1 MAVDPKV
8 AELIK
13 AMEKAF
19 PPPEPTMTADDM
31 RAIIKKGGH
40 VINVDQEAV
49 GSVENRTVPTP
60 LGGTAIRI
68 YRPLGAGSGG
78 GDNGD
83 SGDSDRVLPVLMF
96 FHGGGW
102 VVCDLDSHDD
112 LCRALTNASGCVVIA
127 VDYHLA
133 PEHPFPQPLEDC
145 YAVTTWVA
153 EHAAELG
160 VDASRLAVFG
170 DSAGGNL
177 AASVC
182 LMARDKGGPA
192 IAFQV
197 LVYPVINHDFT
208 TFSHQN
214 PNEGY
219 FLKTDE
225 VQWYWRQY
233 LQDEADA
240 ADPYASPL
248 RADDHSGL
256 PPALIV
262 TAENDPLRDEGEAYG
277 AALRAAGVEA
287 TVSRYDGMFH
297 SFFSF
302 LQDLPA
308 AQEAKLEIGAALR
321 QALQVTA

>member
-8 AELIK
+8 RRLIE
-13 AMEKAF
+13 AMATAF
-19 PPPEPTMTADDM
+19 PPPDESMTADDM

-49 GSVENRTVPTP
+49 GKVENTTVPGP
-60 LGGTAIRI
+60 FGDTAIRI
-68 YRPLGAGSGG
+68 YRPLGQ
-78 GDNGD
+78 
-83 SGDSDRVLPVLMF
+83 GDSDSGNRGAPPPVLMF

-112 LCRALTNASGCVVIA
+112 LCRALTNASGCVVVA

-133 PEHPFPQPLEDC
+133 PEYPFPQPLEDC
-145 YAVTTWVA
+145 YAVTAWVA
-153 EHAAELG
+153 AHAGELG
-160 VDASRLAVFG
+160 IDAARIAVFG

-177 AASVC
+177 AAAVC
-182 LMARDKGGPA
+182 LMARDKGGPR

-208 TFSHQN
+208 TYSHQH

-225 VQWYWRQY
+225 VQWYWRRY
-233 LQDEADA
+233 LADEADGA
-240 ADPYASPL
+240 NPYASPL
-248 RADDHSGL
+248 RASDHSRL

-277 AALRAAGVEA
+277 AALQAAGVDA

-302 LQDLPA
+302 LNDLEP
-308 AQEAKLEIGAALR
+308 AQEAKREIGAALR
-321 QALQVTA
+321 QALAVTA